1 VQSTSGNYDHNF
13 KEIKSRDFIIHTL
26 TFILAFQRHRQHFS
40 AKREE
45 GARTMKGGEWGDLF
59 TVRKLRVNV
68 MGDPAP
74 V

>member
-1 VQSTSGNYDHNF
+1 MLRCRVRYFTDGVIF
-13 KEIKSRDFIIHTL
+13 GSR
-26 TFILAFQRHRQHFS
+26 AFVEDAFRRHRQHFS

-45 GARTMKGGEWGDLF
+45 GARTMKGGDWGDL
-59 TVRKLRVNV
+59 VIARKFRVNV